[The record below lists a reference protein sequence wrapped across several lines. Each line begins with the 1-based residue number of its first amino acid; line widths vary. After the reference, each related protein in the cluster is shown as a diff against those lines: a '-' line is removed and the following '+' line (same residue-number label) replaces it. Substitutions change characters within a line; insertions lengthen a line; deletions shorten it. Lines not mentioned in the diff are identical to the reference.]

1 MNSLLQNLT
10 QSFESILQG
19 HLFPILR
26 EELGPLSDR
35 HQQLARVL
43 SLLQLDGHV
52 SRRRGRGRRG
62 SDRVAVARAFVAKA
76 VFNFPLTRHL
86 IDRLR
91 TDSVLR
97 RMCGFETVAGVP
109 EEWTFSR
116 AFAEFA
122 NSQFPQRVHDA
133 LIKRTQAD
141 RLVGHISRDSTAI
154 EAREKVQRKAAE
166 SKPVRPSRSKKKKPT
181 DPQKMTRLQRQISGT
196 MTVEQMLAEV
206 PRNCDVG
213 TKTNSKGRKSSWV
226 GYKFHGDV
234 ADGHILI
241 SCVLTSASVNDTQV
255 AIPLAEM
262 TARKV
267 TSLYDLMDG
276 GYVSKEIREHSMGL
290 GHVPLIP
297 RRKNEAPEPMEPH
310 QQVRFRERTSV
321 ERVFS
326 RLKDEFG
333 GRQVRVRGAAKVMA
347 HLMFGVLAMTADQII
362 RWIAPSANESVPI
375 TP

>member
-1 MNSLLQNLT
+1 MNRLLQNLT

-19 HLFPILR
+19 QLFPILR
-26 EELGPLSDR
+26 EELGALSER
-35 HQQLARVL
+35 HEQFARVL
-43 SLLQLDGHV
+43 SLLQMDGHV
-52 SRRRGRGRRG
+52 SKRRGRGRPP
-62 SDRVAVARAFVAKA
+62 SDRAKLARAFVAKA

-86 IDRLR
+86 IDRLCI
-91 TDSVLR
+91 DPVLR
-97 RMCGFETVAGVP
+97 RMCGFETVAEIP

-116 AFAEFA
+116 ACAEFA
-122 NSQFPQRVHDA
+122 NSQFPQRVHA
-133 LIKRTQAD
+133 AFIERTQAE
-141 RLVGHISRDSTAI
+141 RLVCHISRDSTAI
-154 EAREKVQRKAAE
+154 EAREKVQPKAAE
-166 SKPVRPSRSKKKKPT
+166 SKPVRKSRSKKKVT
-181 DPQKMTRLQRQISGT
+181 DPQKMTRLQRQASGT
-196 MTVEQMLAEV
+196 MTVEQMLAEL
-206 PRNCDVG
+206 PSGCDVG

-234 ADGHILI
+234 ADGHMLI
-241 SCVLTSASVNDTQV
+241 SCALTAASVNDTQV

-267 TSLYDLMDG
+267 RSLYDLMDM
-276 GYVSKEIREHSMGL
+276 GYVSSEIREHSVGL

-333 GRQVRVRGAAKVMA
+333 GRYVRVRGAAKVMA

-362 RWIAPSANESVPI
+362 RWIAPPANESVPI
-375 TP
+375 TL

>member
-1 MNSLLQNLT
+1 LNSLLQNLT

-19 HLFPILR
+19 QLFPILR
-26 EELGPLSDR
+26 EELGLLSER
-35 HQQLARVL
+35 HQQFARVL
-43 SLLQLDGHV
+43 SLLQMDGHV
-52 SRRRGRGRRG
+52 SKRRGRGRPA
-62 SDRVAVARAFVAKA
+62 SDRAMMARAFVAKA
-76 VFNFPLTRHL
+76 VFNFPLTRNL
-86 IDRLR
+86 LDRLR
-91 TDSVLR
+91 ADPVLR
-97 RMCGFETVAGVP
+97 RMCGFETVARIP
-109 EEWTFSR
+109 AEWTFSR

-122 NSQFPQRVHDA
+122 KSQFPQRVHAA
-133 LIKRTQAD
+133 LIERTQAE
-141 RLVGHISRDSTAI
+141 RLVCHISRDSTAI
-154 EAREKVQRKAAE
+154 EAREKVQPKAAE
-166 SKPVRPSRSKKKKPT
+166 SKPVRKSRSKKKVT
-181 DPQKMTRLQRQISGT
+181 DSKKMTRLQRQASGT
-196 MTVEQMLAEV
+196 MTVEQMLAEL
-206 PRNCDVG
+206 PCGCDVG

-241 SCVLTSASVNDTQV
+241 SCALTAASVNDTQV

-267 TSLYDLMDG
+267 KSLYDLMDM
-276 GYVSKEIREHSMGL
+276 GYVSSEIREHSVGL

-333 GRQVRVRGAAKVMA
+333 GRYVRVRGAAKVMA

-362 RWIAPSANESVPI
+362 RWITPPETESVPN
-375 TP
+375 TQ

>member
-1 MNSLLQNLT
+1 LNRFLQNLT

-19 HLFPILR
+19 HLFPVLR
-26 EELGPLSDR
+26 EELGELGER
-35 HQQLARVL
+35 HEQFARVL
-43 SLLQLDGHV
+43 SLLQMDGHV
-52 SRRRGRGRRG
+52 SKRRGRGRPA
-62 SDRVAVARAFVAKA
+62 SDRAKVARAFVAKA

-91 TDSVLR
+91 IDPVLR
-97 RMCGFETVAGVP
+97 RMCGFETVAEIP

-122 NSQFPQRVHDA
+122 KSQFPQRVHSA
-133 LIKRTQAD
+133 FIERTQAE

-154 EAREKVQRKAAE
+154 EAREKVQPKAVAT
-166 SKPVRPSRSKKKKPT
+166 KPVRKSRSKKEVT
-181 DPQKMTRLQRQISGT
+181 DPQKMTRLQRQASGT
-196 MTVEQMLAEV
+196 MTAEQMLAEL
-206 PRNCDVG
+206 PSGCDVG
-213 TKTNSKGRKSSWV
+213 TKTNSHGRKSSWV
-226 GYKFHGDV
+226 GFKFHGDV

-241 SCVLTSASVNDTQV
+241 SCALTSASVNDTQV

-267 TSLYDLMDG
+267 TSLYDLMDM
-276 GYVSKEIREHSMGL
+276 GYVSEEIREHSKKL

-310 QQVRFRERTSV
+310 QQDRFRERTSV

-333 GRQVRVRGAAKVMA
+333 GRYVRVRGAAKVMA

-362 RWIAPSANESVPI
+362 RWI
-375 TP
+375 TPPTNQRIPTTQ

>member
-1 MNSLLQNLT
+1 M
-10 QSFESILQG
+10 
-19 HLFPILR
+19 
-26 EELGPLSDR
+26 
-35 HQQLARVL
+35 
-43 SLLQLDGHV
+43 
-52 SRRRGRGRRG
+52 
-62 SDRVAVARAFVAKA
+62 AKA

-91 TDSVLR
+91 IDPVLR
-97 RMCGFETVAGVP
+97 RMCGFQTVAGIP

-122 NSQFPQRVHDA
+122 HSQFPQHVHTA
-133 LIKRTQAD
+133 LIERTQAD
-141 RLVGHISRDSTAI
+141 RLVGHIS
-154 EAREKVQRKAAE
+154 
-166 SKPVRPSRSKKKKPT
+166 
-181 DPQKMTRLQRQISGT
+181 
-196 MTVEQMLAEV
+196 
-206 PRNCDVG
+206 
-213 TKTNSKGRKSSWV
+213 SKGRKSSWV
-226 GYKFHGDV
+226 GYKLHGDV

-241 SCVLTSASVNDTQV
+241 SCVLTAASVNDTQV

-262 TARKV
+262 TARRV

-276 GYVSKEIREHSMGL
+276 GYVSDQIREHSLGL

-310 QQVRFRERTSV
+310 QQVRFGERTSV

-333 GRQVRVRGAAKVMA
+333 GRFVRVRGAAKVMA
-347 HLMFGVLAMTADQII
+347 HLMFGALALTADQIL
-362 RWIAPSANESVPI
+362 RWIAPSPGRENVPI

>member
-1 MNSLLQNLT
+1 LNRLLQNLT

-19 HLFPILR
+19 QLFPILR
-26 EELGPLSDR
+26 EELGELGER
-35 HQQLARVL
+35 HEQFARVL

-52 SRRRGRGRRG
+52 SRRRGRGRPA
-62 SDRVAVARAFVAKA
+62 SDRATIARAFVAKA

-91 TDSVLR
+91 IDPVLR
-97 RMCGFETVAGVP
+97 RMCGFETVAAIP
-109 EEWTFSR
+109 QEWTFSR

-122 NSQFPQRVHDA
+122 DNEFAQRVHA
-133 LIKRTQAD
+133 GLIERTQAE
-141 RLVGHISRDSTAI
+141 RLVCHISRDSTAI
-154 EAREKVQRKAAE
+154 EAREKVPPKAAE
-166 SKPVRPSRSKKKKPT
+166 SKPVRPSRSKKNKPT
-181 DPQKMTRLQRQISGT
+181 NPQKMTRLQRQTSGT

-206 PRNCDVG
+206 PRGCDVG

-241 SCVLTSASVNDTQV
+241 SCVLTAASVNDTQV

-276 GYVSKEIREHSMGL
+276 GYVSQEIREHSRGL

-333 GRQVRVRGAAKVMA
+333 GRYVRVRGAAKVMA

-362 RWIAPSANESVPI
+362 RWIATSADQTVPVSS
-375 TP
+375 

>member
-1 MNSLLQNLT
+1 MNRLLQNLV

-19 HLFPILR
+19 QLFPILR
-26 EELGPLSDR
+26 EELGSMSER
-35 HQQLARVL
+35 HEQFARVL
-43 SLLQLDGHV
+43 SLLQMDGHV
-52 SRRRGRGRRG
+52 SKRRGRGRPA

-91 TDSVLR
+91 VDPVLR
-97 RMCGFETVAGVP
+97 RMCGFETVATIP

-122 NSQFPQRVHDA
+122 NSQFPQRVHAA
-133 LIKRTQAD
+133 LIERTQAD
-141 RLVGHISRDSTAI
+141 RLVGHISRDATAI
-154 EAREKVQRKAAE
+154 EAREKAQPKAAE
-166 SKPVRPSRSKKKKPT
+166 SKPKRASRSKKNT
-181 DPQKMTRLQRQISGT
+181 DPEKMTRLQRQITGT
-196 MTVEQMLAEV
+196 MTPEQMLAEV
-206 PRNCDVG
+206 PTGCDVG
-213 TKTNSKGRKSSWV
+213 NKTNSKGRTSSWV

-234 ADGHILI
+234 ADGQILI

-267 TSLYDLMDG
+267 TSLYDLMDA
-276 GYVSKEIREHSMGL
+276 GYVSQEIRGHSIGL

-297 RRKNEAPEPMEPH
+297 RRKNEAGVPMEPH
-310 QQVRFRERTSV
+310 QLIRYRERTSA

-333 GRQVRVRGAAKVMA
+333 GRYVRVRGATKVMA

-362 RWIAPSANESVPI
+362 RWVATGANESVPI

>member
-1 MNSLLQNLT
+1 LNRLLQNLT
-10 QSFESILQG
+10 QSFEAILQG

-26 EELGPLSDR
+26 EELGELSER
-35 HQQLARVL
+35 HEQFARVL
-43 SLLQLDGHV
+43 SLLQMDGHV
-52 SRRRGRGRRG
+52 SKRRGRGRPAN
-62 SDRVAVARAFVAKA
+62 DRAKVARAFVAKA

-91 TDSVLR
+91 IDPVLR
-97 RMCGFETVAGVP
+97 RMCGFETVAEIP

-122 NSQFPQRVHDA
+122 KSQFPQRVHTA
-133 LIKRTQAD
+133 FIERTQAE
-141 RLVGHISRDSTAI
+141 RLVCHISRDSTAI
-154 EAREKVQRKAAE
+154 EAREKVQPKAVA
-166 SKPVRPSRSKKKKPT
+166 SKPVRKSRSKKKVT
-181 DPQKMTRLQRQISGT
+181 DPQKMTRLQRQASGT
-196 MTVEQMLAEV
+196 MTVEQMLAEL
-206 PRNCDVG
+206 PSGCDVG
-213 TKTNSKGRKSSWV
+213 TKTNSHGRKSSWV

-241 SCVLTSASVNDTQV
+241 SCAITSASVNDTQV

-267 TSLYDLMDG
+267 TSLYDLMDM
-276 GYVSKEIREHSMGL
+276 GYVSEEIREHSRKL

-310 QQVRFRERTSV
+310 QQNRFRERTSV

-333 GRQVRVRGAAKVMA
+333 GRYVRVRGAAKVMA

-362 RWIAPSANESVPI
+362 RWIAPPANQSVPE
-375 TP
+375 TQ

>member
-35 HQQLARVL
+35 HQQLAKVL

-91 TDSVLR
+91 TDPVLR

-141 RLVGHISRDSTAI
+141 RLVCHISRDSTAI
-154 EAREKVQRKAAE
+154 EAREKVARKAAE
-166 SKPVRPSRSKKKKPT
+166 SKPVRPSRSNKKPT
-181 DPQKMTRLQRQISGT
+181 DPEKMTRLQRQVSGT

-234 ADGHILI
+234 ADGPILI
-241 SCVLTSASVNDTQV
+241 SCVLTAASVNDTQV

-310 QQVRFRERTSV
+310 QLVRFRERTSV

-362 RWIAPSANESVPI
+362 RWIAPSAPESVPI